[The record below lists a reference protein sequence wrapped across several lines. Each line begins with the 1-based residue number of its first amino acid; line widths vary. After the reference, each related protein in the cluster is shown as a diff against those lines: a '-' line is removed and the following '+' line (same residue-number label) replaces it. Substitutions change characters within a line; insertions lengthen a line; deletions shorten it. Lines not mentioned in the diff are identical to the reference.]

1 MNTVSHK
8 YRQSA
13 LLLLTA
19 AIWGS
24 AFVAQQTGMDYV
36 GPFTFNAARN
46 LLGGLTLLPLI
57 VFFSS
62 CKKRTL
68 PPDASSENGTQSKTL
83 WAGGILCGIALFA
96 ASALQQIGIQY
107 TTVGK
112 AGFITALY
120 IVLVPVCGLFLRKR
134 VQPKVW
140 LAVLI
145 AVAGLYLL
153 CMTDGSFSLQKGD
166 LLVLACALGFTIHI
180 LVIDHFSPLVDGIKM
195 SCIQFFTCSIL
206 SAVCMALFETVNV
219 LQPSAR
225 LDTDS
230 LCRNS
235 LFWCRLYPADYRAER
250 IKSHHGFSAD
260 EPGIRFFRSR
270 RLDFPSSGTLR
281 SRALR
286 LYSDVCSDRAGT
298 ASGLFQNQR
307 CFLMPFLFQCKKD
320 SCFASFFLTT
330 ACFDDIISLRR
341 SVILPGGLFYAFRKF
356 NRI

>member
-1 MNTVSHK
+1 MKKNTLRHSL
-8 YRQSA
+8 

-19 AIWGS
+19 AIWGF
-24 AFVAQQTGMDYV
+24 AFVAQSVGMDYV
-36 GPFTFNAARN
+36 QPFTFTAARS
-46 LLGGLTLLPLI
+46 LIGGIVLLPFI
-57 VFFSS
+57 FIRAQ
-62 CKKRTL
+62 KTGRTSEEKSASWKQAL
-68 PPDASSENGTQSKTL
+68 P
-83 WAGGILCGIALFA
+83 GGIICGVLLCIA
-96 ASALQQIGIQY
+96 SNLQQIGIQY

-219 LQPSAR
+219 SNLLHAWIPILYAGILSSGVGYTLQIIGQKGLNPTMA
-225 LDTDS
+225 S
-230 LCRNS
+230 LLMS
-235 LFWCRLYPADYRAER
+235 LESVFSVLAGWIFLHQALSGRELSGCILMFAAIVLVQLP
-250 IKSHHGFSAD
+250 GFSKTNAV
-260 EPGIRFFRSR
+260 S
-270 RLDFPSSGTLR
+270 
-281 SRALR
+281 
-286 LYSDVCSDRAGT
+286 
-298 ASGLFQNQR
+298 
-307 CFLMPFLFQCKKD
+307 
-320 SCFASFFLTT
+320 
-330 ACFDDIISLRR
+330 
-341 SVILPGGLFYAFRKF
+341 
-356 NRI
+356 